1 MGFLS
6 RKREDGVEPSKSMER
21 DPCADIMPKVS
32 DLDAQLKRLA
42 SHLEQ
47 LERTLKQLP
56 NQSDFRLLAS
66 EIGRLEGE
74 LERME
79 GKHKEGMLA
88 LYAQVHREI
97 RSIRGDHVIEMVDL
111 EPVTDEKLEAASDQ
125 LSQLAKTWRKRRASP
140 GVEPDA

>member
-1 MGFLS
+1 LGFLS
-6 RKREDGVEPSKSMER
+6 RKREDGVEPPKSLER
-21 DPCADIMPKVS
+21 DPRADIMPKVS
-32 DLDAQLKRLA
+32 DLDSQLKRLA

-47 LERTLKQLP
+47 LEKTLKQLP

-88 LYAQVHREI
+88 LYAQVHKEI

-111 EPVTDEKLEAASDQ
+111 EPVTDEKLEEASDQ
-125 LSQLAKTWRKRRASP
+125 LSQLAKTWRKRRANP

>member
-1 MGFLS
+1 M
-6 RKREDGVEPSKSMER
+6 EPSESVQR
-21 DPCADIMPKVS
+21 DPRADIMPKVS
-32 DLDAQLKRLA
+32 DLDAQLKGLA

-47 LERTLKQLP
+47 LDKSLKQLP

-111 EPVTDEKLEAASDQ
+111 EPVTDEKLEEASDQ
-125 LSQLAKTWRKRRASP
+125 LSQLAKTWRKRRANP
-140 GVEPDA
+140 GAEPDA